1 LRECRLCRTALAD
14 LEELLWEV
22 ERELRA
28 TVASETAAQRAEAH
42 LTLEQEIYSAG
53 KPTAFPVRWP
63 AVYATAAALTMAVL
77 AGYLSSW
84 QTATQQPRQTVAA
97 NVPAQAVT
105 GTAVPSSQTQLPQ
118 RQILAGANSFVSLAD
133 RATQDRAAA
142 EPNVAPLLEN
152 TAGLASVTES
162 GSREITAAAVSSAAA
177 VSGNAGPAAAAA
189 VGTPGRFELESPA
202 PRNVQ
207 AAALA
212 DVISN
217 EELRA
222 PVQTLARV
230 ELNTPPMVLPSPE
243 PVPAAVPLTVEGASA
258 LIEGHWILTRAGVWT
273 EDIEPLWTSRGLE
286 FSGTVESSARQRQ
299 ISELLARAADS
310 RTFSMDLRLRPQAS
324 AMAPVDAAVTLADDR
339 RPAGGVVRNSLLSHF
354 SDAARRS
361 FQSPQP
367 SMLEAEIDRYVTE
380 VFRGQSRLRAHAY
393 ALKSL
398 LEPLSREQLAA
409 LDPAVGKKFSELVRL
424 HMKALGEDE
433 AHIYDRLSEGLPRR
447 FWTYRASERDL
458 NTASDW
464 REESAALLR
473 DVLQLDSTL
482 TALLSTPQ
490 TFVDISDSHLSCG
503 ELLYRIRNRVG
514 RLRAAA
520 DFAR

>member
-1 LRECRLCRTALAD
+1 
-14 LEELLWEV
+14 
-22 ERELRA
+22 
-28 TVASETAAQRAEAH
+28 
-42 LTLEQEIYSAG
+42 
-53 KPTAFPVRWP
+53 
-63 AVYATAAALTMAVL
+63 
-77 AGYLSSW
+77 
-84 QTATQQPRQTVAA
+84 
-97 NVPAQAVT
+97 
-105 GTAVPSSQTQLPQ
+105 
-118 RQILAGANSFVSLAD
+118 
-133 RATQDRAAA
+133 
-142 EPNVAPLLEN
+142 
-152 TAGLASVTES
+152 
-162 GSREITAAAVSSAAA
+162 
-177 VSGNAGPAAAAA
+177 
-189 VGTPGRFELESPA
+189 
-202 PRNVQ
+202 
-207 AAALA
+207 
-212 DVISN
+212 
-217 EELRA
+217 
-222 PVQTLARV
+222 VQTLARV
-230 ELNTPPMVLPSPE
+230 ELNAPSMVLPSPE
-243 PVPAAVPLTVEGASA
+243 PVPAAAPLTVEGASA

-273 EDIEPLWTSRGLE
+273 EDIKPLWTSRGLE
-286 FSGTVESSARQRQ
+286 FSGTVESSTRQRQ
-299 ISELLARAADS
+299 ISELLAQAAGS

-324 AMAPVDAAVTLADDR
+324 AMAPVDAAVTLAEDR

-361 FQSPQP
+361 FQSPRP
-367 SMLEAEIDRYVTE
+367 SMLEAELDRYVTE

-398 LEPLSREQLAA
+398 LEPLSREQIAA
-409 LDPAVGKKFSELVRL
+409 LDPAVGKKFSELARL

-490 TFVDISDSHLSCG
+490 TFVDVSDSHLSCG

>member
-1 LRECRLCRTALAD
+1 
-14 LEELLWEV
+14 LLWEV

-28 TVASETAAQRAEAH
+28 TIASESAAQRAEAR

-53 KPTAFPVRWP
+53 KRTAFPIRWP

-105 GTAVPSSQTQLPQ
+105 TTAAPSSQTQLPQ
-118 RQILAGANSFVSLAD
+118 DQVLAGANSFASFVD
-133 RATQDRAAA
+133 RTTEDRGAA
-142 EPNVAPLLEN
+142 EPNVAPLVGD
-152 TAGLASVTES
+152 TAGELTSAIES
-162 GSREITAAAVSSAAA
+162 GSREITSAAVSSAAA
-177 VSGNAGPAAAAA
+177 APGNAVSGYAGPAAAAA

-202 PRNVQ
+202 PRNVP
-207 AAALA
+207 AATLA
-212 DVISN
+212 DVISS
-217 EELRA
+217 EELRPPA
-222 PVQTLARV
+222 QTLARV
-230 ELNTPPMVLPSPE
+230 ELNAPPMVLPSPE
-243 PVPAAVPLTVEGASA
+243 PVPAAAPLTVEGASA

-286 FSGTVESSARQRQ
+286 FSGTVESSTRQRQ
-299 ISELLARAADS
+299 ISELLAKAAGS
-310 RTFSMDLRLRPQAS
+310 RTFSMDLRLRAQAP

-361 FQSPQP
+361 FQAPQP
-367 SMLEAEIDRYVTE
+367 SMLEAELDRYVTE

-409 LDPAVGKKFSELVRL
+409 LDPAAGKKFSELVRL

-490 TFVDISDSHLSCG
+490 TFVDVSDSHLSCG